1 MEYVNLFLSFFKIGF
16 LAFGGGYA
24 ALGMI
29 QDEIVRIHGWMSN
42 LEFLDLLSLAQITPG
57 PIAVNSATYIGYKLL
72 GLPGAISATLGV
84 TLPSFLW
91 VFVIINLIERVL
103 RNSKYLLDALK
114 IGIVTPILA
123 AGISLFKTTVV
134 DLRTLI
140 LAIVL
145 FMLMRCRKIPL
156 IVFIGLSGLLGMIL
170 RF

>member
-42 LEFLDLLSLAQITPG
+42 SEFLDLLSLAQITPG

-114 IGIVTPILA
+114 MGIVTPILA
-123 AGISLFKTTVV
+123 AGISLFRTTVV
-134 DLRTLI
+134 DLRTFI
-140 LAIVL
+140 LAVAL
-145 FMLMRCRKIPL
+145 FILMRYRKIPL
-156 IVFIGLSGLLGMIL
+156 IAFIGLSGLLGMIL

>member
-91 VFVIINLIERVL
+91 VFVVINLIERVL

-114 IGIVTPILA
+114 MGIVTPILA
-123 AGISLFKTTVV
+123 AGISLFRTTVV

-145 FMLMRCRKIPL
+145 FMLMRYRKIPL
-156 IVFIGLSGLLGMIL
+156 IAFIGLSGLLGMIL

>member
-123 AGISLFKTTVV
+123 AGISLFRTTVV

-145 FMLMRCRKIPL
+145 FMLMRYRKIPL

>member
-91 VFVIINLIERVL
+91 VFVVINLIERVL

-114 IGIVTPILA
+114 MGIVTPILA
-123 AGISLFKTTVV
+123 AGISLFRTTVV
-134 DLRTLI
+134 DLRTFI

-145 FMLMRCRKIPL
+145 FMLMRYRKIPL
-156 IVFIGLSGLLGMIL
+156 IAFIGLSGLLGMIL